1 MSILPFQRRWQWFF
15 WSFFGGQWFW
25 RPTEHGQKA
34 LSDGWVSETKAAE
47 AFFIAVVKYL
57 TYIPQENKAHA
68 HTKRLKEA
76 HSWRQNDS
84 LPTSPTQE
92 ASELMGNCGRKPF
105 SHLQG
110 WVLARQE
117 QTSRGCYGNS
127 RPLQGSTVKECSG
140 ACRNQHNQPSS
151 SSWGSQACIGGQLH
165 LGCPLI
171 TPLVLYREEARLWK
185 RM

>member
-1 MSILPFQRRWQWFF
+1 M
-15 WSFFGGQWFW
+15 
-25 RPTEHGQKA
+25 
-34 LSDGWVSETKAAE
+34 SETKAAE
-47 AFFIAVVKYL
+47 AFFIAVVKYI

-68 HTKRLKEA
+68 HRKRLKEE

-117 QTSRGCYGNS
+117 QTRGGCYGNG
-127 RPLQGSTVKECSG
+127 RPLQGSTVQECSG

-151 SSWGSQACIGGQLH
+151 SF
-165 LGCPLI
+165 
-171 TPLVLYREEARLWK
+171 
-185 RM
+185 

>member
-1 MSILPFQRRWQWFF
+1 MIFLKLF
-15 WSFFGGQWFW
+15 WGQWFW

-47 AFFIAVVKYL
+47 AFFIAVVKYI

-68 HTKRLKEA
+68 HRKRLKEE

-117 QTSRGCYGNS
+117 QTRGGCYGNG
-127 RPLQGSTVKECSG
+127 RPLQGSTVQECSG

-151 SSWGSQACIGGQLH
+151 SFWGSQACIGGQLH